1 MVKIKNH
8 ETFSTASWT
17 FFMLLLELHGNLV
30 NTCWN
35 FENFKITT
43 FVVSITDCIST
54 LLMLNGR
61 KDKM

>member
-8 ETFSTASWT
+8 EIFSTASWT

-43 FVVSITDCIST
+43 FVKSIF
-54 LLMLNGR
+54 
-61 KDKM
+61 